1 MNIKKI
7 FGKIFSIEL
16 LTIPPFKVVSSWNE
30 NFPNLSQ
37 SYGVLRIKFP
47 S

>member
-30 NFPNLSQ
+30 NFPSLSQ